1 MLYFIRYTACLKV
14 GWAAMNNDHQMVIV
28 KNKKS
33 NIQIMPAAKNNDNKA
48 VNNSRNVSN
57 KNKRKYSE
65 CA

>member
-1 MLYFIRYTACLKV
+1 MS
-14 GWAAMNNDHQMVIV
+14 NDDQQMVA

-57 KNKRKYSE
+57 KKKI
-65 CA
+65 